1 MPTPAAPPTPR
12 AAAPPRPEELTAVPV
27 RHYGR
32 WLGAIVV
39 SLAAGSLLWSL
50 LTNPNLDIRLVLS
63 YLTRD
68 FVLRGLGIT
77 IVLTVVAMVIG
88 VLGGVLL
95 AVMRMSP
102 NPVLRTVA
110 WFYLWFFRGTPLLV
124 QIIFWGFLGALYPRL
139 FMEIPFTGIVLFD
152 EPTSQVV
159 TPFVAAVLGLALNE
173 VAYAAEI
180 IRGGMLSVDRGQTE
194 AAQALGMRRIK
205 ILRRIVLP
213 QAMRVIVPPM
223 GNDTI
228 NMLKM
233 TALVSVIGG
242 SDLLTAVQ
250 NVYAQNFQVIPL
262 LAVAVFWYLA
272 LTSLLSVGQHY
283 LEKRFGRGFGE
294 TAAPRNGALSRLIS
308 TKERL

>member
-1 MPTPAAPPTPR
+1 MPAPAAPMTPATESPPT
-12 AAAPPRPEELTAVPV
+12 ATDLVVVPV

-32 WLGAIVV
+32 WFAALAV
-39 SLAAGSLLWSL
+39 SLCAGALLWSL

-68 FVLRGLGIT
+68 FVFRGIGIT
-77 IVLTVVAMVIG
+77 VVLTVVAMVIG
-88 VLGGVLL
+88 VAGGVVV
-95 AVMRMSP
+95 AAMRMSN
-102 NPVLRTVA
+102 NPVLSTVA
-110 WFYLWFFRGTPLLV
+110 WVFLWFFRGTPLLV

-139 FMEIPFTGIVLFD
+139 FIGIPFTGIALVD
-152 EPTSQVV
+152 EPTSAIV

-194 AAQALGMRRIK
+194 AAQALGMGPVT

-213 QAMRVIVPPM
+213 QAMRIIIPPM

-262 LAVAVFWYLA
+262 LTVAVFWYLM
-272 LTSLLSVGQHY
+272 LTSLLSLGQHH
-283 LEKRFGRGFGE
+283 LEKRFGRGFGAG
-294 TAAPRNGALSRLIS
+294 TTGTLSRLLGRREGI
-308 TKERL
+308 

>member
-32 WLGAIVV
+32 WLGAVLV

-139 FMEIPFTGIVLFD
+139 FVEIPFTGIVLFD
-152 EPTSQVV
+152 EPTSQIV

-294 TAAPRNGALSRLIS
+294 TAAPRGGALSRLIS

>member
-1 MPTPAAPPTPR
+1 MPTSAPPPTRTTAPTP
-12 AAAPPRPEELTAVPV
+12 PPQDVPVVPV

-32 WLGAIVV
+32 WFSAAVVAALAGAT
-39 SLAAGSLLWSL
+39 LWSL
-50 LTNPNLDIRLVLS
+50 LTNPNLNIGMVLS

-68 FVLRGLGIT
+68 FVFKGIGIT
-77 IVLTVVAMVIG
+77 VVLTVVAMVIG
-88 VLGGVLL
+88 VVGGVIV
-95 AVMRMSP
+95 AVMRMSA
-102 NPVLRTVA
+102 NPVLRVVA
-110 WFYLWFFRGTPLLV
+110 WVYLWFFRGTPLLV

-139 FMEIPFTGIVLFD
+139 FVGIPFTDIVFFD
-152 EPTSQVV
+152 EPTSAVV

-194 AAQALGMRRIK
+194 AAKALGMGPVR
-205 ILRRIVLP
+205 ILRRVVLP
-213 QAMRVIVPPM
+213 QAMRIIVPPM

-250 NVYAQNFQVIPL
+250 NVYSQNFQVIPL
-262 LAVAVFWYLA
+262 LVVAVIWYLA
-272 LTSLLSVGQHY
+272 LTSLLSIGQHF

-294 TAAPRNGALSRLIS
+294 QPPGMLSRLIGR
-308 TKERL
+308 KERV

>member
-1 MPTPAAPPTPR
+1 MPAPAAPPTS
-12 AAAPPRPEELTAVPV
+12 ATESPPPDADLAVVPV

-32 WLGAIVV
+32 WL
-39 SLAAGSLLWSL
+39 AAAAVTACASALLWSL

-68 FVLRGLGIT
+68 FVFRGIGIT
-77 IVLTVVAMVIG
+77 VVLTVVAMVIG
-88 VLGGVLL
+88 VAGGVVV
-95 AVMRMSP
+95 AAMRMSA
-102 NPVLRTVA
+102 NPVLRTVS
-110 WFYLWFFRGTPLLV
+110 WVYLWFFRGTPLLV

-139 FMEIPFTGIVLFD
+139 FVGVPFTDIALLD
-152 EPTSQVV
+152 EPTSLVV

-194 AAQALGMRRIK
+194 AAQALGMGPVR
-205 ILRRIVLP
+205 ILRRVVLP
-213 QAMRVIVPPM
+213 QAMRIIIPPM

-262 LAVAVFWYLA
+262 LTVAVFWYLM
-272 LTSLLSVGQHY
+272 LTSLLSLGQYY

-294 TAAPRNGALSRLIS
+294 RPPGTLSRLLGRGEGI
-308 TKERL
+308 